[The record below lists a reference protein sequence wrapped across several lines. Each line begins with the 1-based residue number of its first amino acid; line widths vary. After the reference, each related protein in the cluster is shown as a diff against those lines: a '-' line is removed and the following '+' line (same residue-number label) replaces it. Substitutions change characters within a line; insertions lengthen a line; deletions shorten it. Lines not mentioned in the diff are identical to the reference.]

1 MIEWGR
7 ENGLATLSTRL
18 LLRHPMSRVFEFFAD
33 AGNLEMITPPWLR
46 FSILTLRPIAMGKG
60 TRIDYRLRLHGL
72 PLRWSSEITHWDPP
86 RGFVDEQRHG
96 PYRVW
101 IHLHEFVERDGGTE
115 VRDFVR
121 YAVPGGR
128 LVDRLFVRGDLERIF
143 AHRARSLRRILG

>member
-7 ENGLATLSTRL
+7 ENGLSTLSTRL
-18 LLRHPMSRVFEFFAD
+18 FLHQPIERVFEFFAD

-46 FSILTLRPIAMGKG
+46 FSILTPRPIAMREG
-60 TRIDYRLRLHGL
+60 TRIDYRLRVHGL
-72 PLRWSSEITHWDPP
+72 PVRWSSEITRWDPP

-96 PYRVW
+96 PYRLW

-143 AHRARSLRRILG
+143 AHRTRSLRRILG